1 MTRMLVIL
9 CAVMLLAG
17 CGEESSFVPHPTTH
31 TTPSGVPV
39 YIPEWLSGR
48 DVTKTALVLI
58 EIDAET
64 IPSGWV
70 VVVELPVYVVSY
82 RDMRPEANE
91 PFPRPGLVRGH
102 TDYDRREIHA
112 GWRGPGEA
120 PSPLLPALAWE
131 CANARQ
137 DPGHHD
143 PFGR

>member
-9 CAVMLLAG
+9 CALMLLAG

-31 TTPSGVPV
+31 VTPGGVPV
-39 YIPEWLSGR
+39 YIPAWLSGR
-48 DVTKTALVLI
+48 DVTKTALALQ
-58 EIDAET
+58 EIDT
-64 IPSGWV
+64 HVIPSGWV
-70 VVVELPVYVVSY
+70 VAVELPIYEFAY
-82 RDMRPEANE
+82 RDRRPEAGE

-102 TDYDRREIHA
+102 TDYDRMEIHV
-112 GWRGPGEA
+112 GWRTPCEPA
-120 PSPLLPALAWE
+120 SPLMPALAWE